1 MLIPKGALV
10 VSCQA
15 RADNPLHG
23 PVYMSA
29 MAQAAE
35 AGGAGGIRAN
45 GEADVAAI
53 RAVTRLPIIGIAKVW
68 DDRFPVY
75 ITPGFAQAAQVAGA
89 GADVVGIDATPRPRN
104 GEPVERLIGRIR
116 SELGREVFADIATL
130 EEGRA
135 ACAAGA
141 TYVAT
146 TLAGYTEETAA
157 RKTDGPDLELL
168 SAMTTQGS
176 LAIQSAQSFERM
188 RAIREQELE
197 FMKVVT
203 EISSELKINSLLQKV
218 MDEATRMLN
227 AERSTL
233 FLNDEKT
240 NELWSEVGQGL
251 ESMQIRLPNHLG
263 N

>member
-23 PVYMSA
+23 PGHMSA
-29 MAQAAE
+29 MAQAAQ

-75 ITPGFAQAAQVAGA
+75 VTPGFEQAAQIAKA
-89 GADVVGIDATPRPRN
+89 GADIVGLDATPRPRD

-116 SELGREVFADIATL
+116 AELGKEVFADIATL

-135 ACAAGA
+135 AHAAGA

-146 TLAGYTEETAA
+146 TLSGYTEETAS
-157 RKTDGPDLELL
+157 RKTEGPDLELL
-168 SAMTTQGS
+168 SALVAEISAPIVAEGRFDAPDLVAEAFRRGAHAVVVGT
-176 LAIQSAQSFERM
+176 AITNPREITRNFV
-188 RAIREQELE
+188 RAIS
-197 FMKVVT
+197 F
-203 EISSELKINSLLQKV
+203 
-218 MDEATRMLN
+218 
-227 AERSTL
+227 
-233 FLNDEKT
+233 
-240 NELWSEVGQGL
+240 
-251 ESMQIRLPNHLG
+251 
-263 N
+263 